1 MLAQSVRWAQTGYRE
16 VDGVFG
22 GGAMA
27 GQQTMGNSVGVG
39 ASATRRHHRDWVGGT
54 RSALV
59 AAEYAV
65 LVVLLAAGLLAALY
79 LMALASL

>member
-1 MLAQSVRWAQTGYRE
+1 
-16 VDGVFG
+16 
-22 GGAMA
+22 MA
-27 GQQTMGNSVGVG
+27 GQQTMGKSVDAGLS
-39 ASATRRHHRDWVGGT
+39 ASGRHHRDWGGGT

-65 LVVLLAAGLLAALY
+65 LVVLLAAVLLAALY